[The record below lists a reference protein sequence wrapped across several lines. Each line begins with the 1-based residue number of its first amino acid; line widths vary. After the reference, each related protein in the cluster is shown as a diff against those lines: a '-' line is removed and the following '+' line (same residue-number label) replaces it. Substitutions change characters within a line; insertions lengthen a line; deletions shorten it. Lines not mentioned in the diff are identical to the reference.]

1 MPTNFTVVPV
11 EDSEDASNSAGAA
24 EGSKPISLGK
34 IFGEEVN
41 EDNSQEPQSGDDSQR
56 VQAVYINPDNGEMA
70 KDGKNMALFERLS
83 LTPAGGGEEVVPGAP
98 TLSQADRAR

>member
-34 IFGEEVN
+34 IFGEEVD
-41 EDNSQEPQSGDDSQR
+41 EDNSEEPHSGRSTLQDKISASACRQ
-56 VQAVYINPDNGEMA
+56 
-70 KDGKNMALFERLS
+70 
-83 LTPAGGGEEVVPGAP
+83 GGQFLIPSYSCLGSWRSWS
-98 TLSQADRAR
+98 LSQHALG